1 MASTVDPKKTYIG
14 VVENNNDPQKLGRC
28 QIRVMDVYESIPITE
43 LPWAAPWKDLNG
55 NQFNVPDKGKV
66 VTVVFENGNKN
77 NPEYISSDHYNI
89 NLEKKLSSLNETDYL
104 SMKSLFFD
112 HKTQLY
118 VNDSE
123 GLKIDHKFNNI
134 NIKEQSID
142 INLKDNFG
150 KLNIGS
156 QNSNQRAILGDNF
169 TNWFDEFLDILIGK
183 SGGGFLGNLG
193 VPTQATPA
201 LISHIQKY
209 FSTKTSKILSKNVY
223 IVDNDH
229 VKVLERVDDTSFKG
243 SPTRYYDP
251 TLGDY
256 WNSTIEENKITTKE
270 QAKFEPVNGPTS
282 TTFDKPKEDAEKP
295 TAPIDLAPKVEETNP
310 DVEVLIQLLRN
321 KNYKLY
327 DKPFEVNIVAIRN
340 QCLSIG
346 QNYSNDFSDDIY
358 IFYIDNFKKWHIKK
372 YKYSTMPGS
381 EFTLTENWL
390 NQQKLE
396 GSELE
401 YWKSKLNTKITLK
414 DFYKGAPKLTINSNP
429 SNESLLNKK
438 TVGDVDANLKNTGIS
453 PNNSSLSGLS
463 NIPGL
468 SKLTG
473 GGSIDLSKLSTSDL
487 SKLTGGGGS
496 IDLSK
501 LTGGDL
507 SKLTG
512 GNLNLSKLTGGGSI
526 DLSKLAGGDL
536 SKLTGGNLNL
546 SKLTGG
552 GGSIDL
558 SKLAGGNL
566 SKLGTLTNKIPGLPT
581 NSPGK
586 SENSNIN
593 AKFSTD
599 LSSYSNP
606 NSELPNVIR
615 EGNKFI
621 SIGRGISPE
630 MNTAKNIAILD
641 SKSKLLN
648 ALERND
654 LEINASN
661 SKNEDKFFKTSEG
674 EYLSLVKIEY
684 NYSQNNSSILDKQT
698 IINLIKDKN
707 YSLEIANKDIK
718 SFNYDKF
725 IVSNSVDKTR
735 SNVSLKAMDISQF
748 ILDNKLKIS
757 TENTKYLKE
766 TDGNIDML
774 YIVPIEK

>member
-28 QIRVMDVYESIPITE
+28 QIRVMDVYESIPLAD
-43 LPWAAPWKDLNG
+43 LPWATPWKDLNG

-270 QAKFEPVNGPTS
+270 KTNFEPVNGPTS
-282 TTFDKPKEDAEKP
+282 TTFDKPKENADKP
-295 TAPIDLAPKVEETNP
+295 EAPIDLAPKVEETNP
-310 DVEVLIQLLRN
+310 DVEVLIQLLKN

-358 IFYIDNFKKWHIKK
+358 IFYKDDRSKWIIKK

-414 DFYKGAPKLTINSNP
+414 EFYKGAPKLTINSNP
-429 SNESLLNKK
+429 SNESILNKK
-438 TVGDVDANLKNTGIS
+438 TVGEVDTNLKDTGLN
-453 PNNSSLSGLS
+453 PNNSSLSTFSNNSILS
-463 NIPGL
+463 VLPVTNISNLNNIPGIPSTQPGKIEKLKQNIDDGDITESSNL
-468 SKLTG
+468 SNYK
-473 GGSIDLSKLSTSDL
+473 DLSVNLPDVIKNGNKYTAYGRGVSPDMNTS
-487 SKLTGGGGS
+487 KNIS
-496 IDLSK
+496 ILEAKTKIINYLKID
-501 LTGGDL
+501 
-507 SKLTG
+507 
-512 GNLNLSKLTGGGSI
+512 NLNITNDNSSKTRSMFQI
-526 DLSKLAGGDL
+526 DD
-536 SKLTGGNLNL
+536 
-546 SKLTGG
+546 
-552 GGSIDL
+552 
-558 SKLAGGNL
+558 
-566 SKLGTLTNKIPGLPT
+566 
-581 NSPGK
+581 
-586 SENSNIN
+586 ENGR
-593 AKFSTD
+593 K
-599 LSSYSNP
+599 Y
-606 NSELPNVIR
+606 
-615 EGNKFI
+615 I
-621 SIGRGISPE
+621 SV
-630 MNTAKNIAILD
+630 
-641 SKSKLLN
+641 
-648 ALERND
+648 
-654 LEINASN
+654 
-661 SKNEDKFFKTSEG
+661 
-674 EYLSLVKIEY
+674 VKMIFT
-684 NYSQNNSSILDKQT
+684 YSQNNILLLDKSSL
-698 IINLIKDKN
+698 ISLIKDKN
-707 YSLEIANKDIK
+707 YTIEIANKDIK

-725 IVSNSVDKTR
+725 IVSNSIDKTR
-735 SNVSLKAMDISQF
+735 SNASLKAMDISQF

>member
-1 MASTVDPKKTYIG
+1 MNSTVDPKKTYIG

-28 QIRVMDVYESIPITE
+28 QIRVMDIYESIPLTE

-193 VPTQATPA
+193 AKIHASPA

-251 TLGDY
+251 TLGDH

-270 QAKFEPVNGPTS
+270 KAKFEPVNGPTS
-282 TTFDKPKEDAEKP
+282 TTFDKPKEDADKP
-295 TAPIDLAPKVEETNP
+295 EAPIDLAPKVEETNP
-310 DVEVLIQLLRN
+310 DVEVLIQLLKN

-358 IFYIDNFKKWHIKK
+358 IFYKDDRSKWIIKK

-414 DFYKGAPKLTINSNP
+414 EFYKGSPKLTINNNP

-438 TVGDVDANLKNTGIS
+438 TVGEVDANLKDTGLN
-453 PNNSSLSGLS
+453 PNNSSLSTSG
-463 NIPGL
+463 IPSSTPDKIEQKTQNL
-468 SKLTG
+468 NDDIPESKELL
-473 GGSIDLSKLSTSDL
+473 IYKDLSVNLPGVTKDGNKYIAYGRSVSNDRKTSDNN
-487 SKLTGGGGS
+487 S
-496 IDLSK
+496 ILEAKTNIINYLKVD
-501 LTGGDL
+501 
-507 SKLTG
+507 
-512 GNLNLSKLTGGGSI
+512 NLNITNDNS
-526 DLSKLAGGDL
+526 
-536 SKLTGGNLNL
+536 
-546 SKLTGG
+546 
-552 GGSIDL
+552 
-558 SKLAGGNL
+558 
-566 SKLGTLTNKIPGLPT
+566 NKIR
-581 NSPGK
+581 SMFQEED
-586 SENSNIN
+586 ENGR
-593 AKFSTD
+593 K
-599 LSSYSNP
+599 Y
-606 NSELPNVIR
+606 
-615 EGNKFI
+615 I
-621 SIGRGISPE
+621 SI
-630 MNTAKNIAILD
+630 
-641 SKSKLLN
+641 
-648 ALERND
+648 
-654 LEINASN
+654 
-661 SKNEDKFFKTSEG
+661 
-674 EYLSLVKIEY
+674 VKIIFT
-684 NYSQNNSSILDKQT
+684 YSQNNILLLDKSSL
-698 IINLIKDKN
+698 ISLIKDKN
-707 YSLEIANKDIK
+707 YTLEIANKDIK
-718 SFNYDKF
+718 TFNYDKF
-725 IVSNSVDKTR
+725 IVSNAVDKTR
-735 SNVSLKAMDISQF
+735 SNASLKAMDTSQF
-748 ILDNKLKIS
+748 ILDNKVKAS
-757 TENTKYLKE
+757 TEHTTYLKE
-766 TDGNIDML
+766 MDGNIDLL